1 MVSQFFSRHFRSP
14 VIVLAGLLS
23 FGTFT
28 PDSMGN
34 EKPKINIQNDIQP
47 VGIITPDGAKSV
59 WPVSMPR
66 GADILGW
73 LAQFPSSMTEG
84 VKFYKLSSWRQTAR
98 MLTAVNQHQAQII
111 QHLSQDVRQLN
122 KRVAILEKKR
132 RGVVYSGPLDY
143 RVHILEKKVHE
154 MSDSGNP

>member
-1 MVSQFFSRHFRSP
+1 MISQYFSGYFRLP
-14 VIVLAGLLS
+14 VIILAGLLW
-23 FGTFT
+23 FGAF
-28 PDSMGN
+28 PADAGDS
-34 EKPKINIQNDIQP
+34 EKPKKKIQYDIQP

-98 MLTAVNQHQAQII
+98 MLTAVNQHQTQII
-111 QHLSQDVRQLN
+111 RQLAQDVQQLN

-132 RGVVYSGPLDY
+132 PAVVYSGPLDY

-154 MSDSGNP
+154 MSDGGNP